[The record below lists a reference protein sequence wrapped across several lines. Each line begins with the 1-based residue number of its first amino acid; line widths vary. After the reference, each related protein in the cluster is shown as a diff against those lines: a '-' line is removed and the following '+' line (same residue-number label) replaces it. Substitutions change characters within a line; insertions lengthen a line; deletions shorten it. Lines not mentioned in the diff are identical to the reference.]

1 MESDKMEHD
10 KVTTLSA
17 NNFTKICIFEVAQ
30 NIYDNESF
38 IQEHFDDLLALND
51 VVKEYEDEEFYEIG
65 GSIEFNY
72 HKVNISYSVYGSVR
86 DESEFV
92 SEFEKVI
99 KKCFPNAKKVYDSRD
114 ECFINFGKDSFE

>member
-1 MESDKMEHD
+1 MERD
-10 KVTTLSA
+10 TLTILSA
-17 NNFTKICIFEVAQ
+17 NNFTKVCIFEVAQ

-51 VVKEYEDEEFYEIG
+51 VVEKYEDEEFYKIG
-65 GSIEFNY
+65 GTIEFNY
-72 HKVNISYSVYGSVR
+72 HKVNISYCVYGDVR

-99 KKCFPNAKKVYDSRD
+99 KRCFPNAKKIYDSRN
-114 ECFINFGKDSFE
+114 ECFINLGKGTFE

>member
-10 KVTTLSA
+10 RVTISSA
-17 NNFTKICIFEVAQ
+17 KGFVKICIFEVAQ
-30 NIYDNESF
+30 NIYDSESF

-99 KKCFPNAKKVYDSRD
+99 KRCFPNVKKIYDSRN

>member
-1 MESDKMEHD
+1 MEYDE
-10 KVTTLSA
+10 VTIFSA

-30 NIYDNESF
+30 NVYDNESF
-38 IQEHFDDLLALND
+38 IQEHFDDLLALNE
-51 VVKEYEDEEFYEIG
+51 VVEEYEDEEFYRIG
-65 GSIEFNY
+65 GSIEFNH
-72 HKVNISYSVYGSVR
+72 HKVNISYSIYGDVC

-99 KKCFPNAKKVYDSRD
+99 KKCFPSAKKVYDSRN